1 MAATCGDRAHENVL
15 LALDSTQAS
24 YIEAIT
30 THSFLTHSLS
40 PPLLRVCFVLSRH
53 AFTHAHTQTCW
64 LDFLFEVLSYC
75 EPEHVG
81 FLTLRF
87 AGKRWRVSARL
98 FPFFL
103 FSLLCVICFTL
114 FCFCYA
120 TCVRVACYCWL
131 SSSSSSSSLSAIF
144 YWLNCVICIWSC
156 CRRHCRSV
164 HSRGR
169 VCAEHIT

>member
-24 YIEAIT
+24 YIQAIT
-30 THSFLTHSLS
+30 THSFLTHSLAHS
-40 PPLLRVCFVLSRH
+40 LPLLRVFFVLSKH

-64 LDFLFEVLSYC
+64 LDFIFEVLSYC

-87 AGKRWRVSARL
+87 AGERWRVSARL
-98 FPFFL
+98 FP

-120 TCVRVACYCWL
+120 TCVRVRVRVACYCWL
-131 SSSSSSSSLSAIF
+131 SSSSLSAIS
-144 YWLNCVICIWSC
+144 YWLNCVIYIWSC
-156 CRRHCRSV
+156 CRRHRRSA

-169 VCAEHIT
+169 VCAQHIA